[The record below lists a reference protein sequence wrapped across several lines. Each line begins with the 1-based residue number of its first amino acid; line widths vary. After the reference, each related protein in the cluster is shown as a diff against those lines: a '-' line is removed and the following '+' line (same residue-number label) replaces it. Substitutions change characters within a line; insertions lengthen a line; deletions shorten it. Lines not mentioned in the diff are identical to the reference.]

1 MIDIQN
7 GIIPETIPEDIQ
19 HASND
24 EIGMYEEERRL
35 FYVGITRAKNNLFLF
50 RTPEPSLFI
59 KQLFYKQHVEQNAKQ
74 QAVSEA
80 IKAIKKVS
88 PVVNK
93 PVFNEAEYNAFVDNL
108 AEGLIVTHKK
118 YGEGVITAIDDS
130 NVTILFDDVE
140 KIFNMKILFGNKL
153 IIIC

>member
-1 MIDIQN
+1 M
-7 GIIPETIPEDIQ
+7 
-19 HASND
+19 
-24 EIGMYEEERRL
+24 
-35 FYVGITRAKNNLFLF
+35 
-50 RTPEPSLFI
+50 
-59 KQLFYKQHVEQNAKQ
+59 
-74 QAVSEA
+74 
-80 IKAIKKVS
+80 S